1 MSTNSSLWPKPCVMT
16 PTHTQ
21 DLRLELRNLLAQ
33 GQDSA
38 VLDLLDGLH
47 SADVAEIAGEL
58 EIAEVLAILQLL
70 PAERWTD
77 ILVYFEDDVKSEI
90 LENFTGK
97 EIAEVVLENID
108 SDDAADLMADLS
120 DEKKREVLQNIGD
133 IEYAKDLADL
143 LTHAEGTAGALM
155 ATEMVKVNENW
166 SVSRCVREM
175 RRQAEEVEVV
185 HAVYVIDDH
194 DILLGSLS
202 LKKLLTTGAKT
213 PITGVYDRSVRAV
226 TSTTDEVEVARIMN
240 KYDLFVVPVV
250 DDMGRLLGRIM
261 IDDIVDVMQEE
272 ADSNYQL
279 MSGLSDDVDQND
291 GLFAMTRARLP
302 WLLVGLVGG
311 ILTSTVVGRNE
322 GELSLIPQLA
332 FFMPL
337 IGAMGGNVGVQS
349 SAIVVQGLA
358 NSSLPGTLL
367 QRLSRELGVGL
378 LNGMLCATAILA
390 YSWAAGHGLMFAVAV
405 GSSLLSVIIFASLFG
420 TAVPWAL
427 NHYGIDPALATGP
440 FITTT
445 NDILGL
451 SIYFAIANALL

>member
-1 MSTNSSLWPKPCVMT
+1 MT
-16 PTHTQ
+16 PTNTQ
-21 DLRLELRNLLAQ
+21 ELRVELRNLLAQ
-33 GQDSA
+33 GQESA
-38 VLDLLDGLH
+38 VLNLLDGLH

-58 EIAEVLAILQLL
+58 EIAEVLAVLQLM

-77 ILVYFEDDVKSEI
+77 ILVYFDDDVQSEI

-133 IEYAKDLADL
+133 IEYAKNLADL

-166 SVSRCVREM
+166 TVSRCVREM

>member
-1 MSTNSSLWPKPCVMT
+1 MT

-21 DLRLELRNLLAQ
+21 DLRLELRKLLAK
-33 GQDSA
+33 GHNSA

-58 EIAEVLAILQLL
+58 EITEVLAMLQLL

-77 ILVYFEDDVKSEI
+77 ILVYFEDDVQSEI

-143 LTHAEGTAGALM
+143 LTHAEGSAGALM

-166 SVSRCVREM
+166 TVSRCVREM

-358 NSSLPGTLL
+358 NSSLPGTLM

>member
-1 MSTNSSLWPKPCVMT
+1 MT

-58 EIAEVLAILQLL
+58 EITEVLAMLQLM

-77 ILVYFEDDVKSEI
+77 ILVYFEDDVQSEI

-143 LTHAEGTAGALM
+143 LTHAEGSAGALM

-166 SVSRCVREM
+166 TVSRCVREM

-311 ILTSTVVGRNE
+311 ILTSTVVGRNL

>member
-1 MSTNSSLWPKPCVMT
+1 MT

-21 DLRLELRNLLAQ
+21 DLRVELRNLLAQ

-58 EIAEVLAILQLL
+58 EISEVLAMLQLL

-77 ILVYFEDDVKSEI
+77 ILVYFEDDVQSEI

-155 ATEMVKVNENW
+155 ATEM
-166 SVSRCVREM
+166 
-175 RRQAEEVEVV
+175 VEVV

-378 LNGMLCATAILA
+378 LNGMLCAIAILA

>member
-1 MSTNSSLWPKPCVMT
+1 MT
-16 PTHTQ
+16 PTNTQ
-21 DLRLELRNLLAQ
+21 ELRVELRNLLAQ
-33 GQDSA
+33 GQESA

-58 EIAEVLAILQLL
+58 EIAEVLAVLQLM

-77 ILVYFEDDVKSEI
+77 ILVYFEDDVQSEI

-133 IEYAKDLADL
+133 IEYAKNLADL

-166 SVSRCVREM
+166 TVSRCVREM

>member
-1 MSTNSSLWPKPCVMT
+1 MT
-16 PTHTQ
+16 PTNTQ
-21 DLRLELRNLLAQ
+21 ELRVELRNLLAQ

-58 EIAEVLAILQLL
+58 EIPEVLAVLQLL

-77 ILVYFEDDVKSEI
+77 ILVYFEDDVQSEI

-97 EIAEVVLENID
+97 EIAEVVLENIN
-108 SDDAADLMADLS
+108 SDDAADLIADLS
-120 DEKKREVLQNIGD
+120 DEKKREVLQYIGD
-133 IEYAKDLADL
+133 IEYAKNLADL

-155 ATEMVKVNENW
+155 ATEMVKVNQNW
-166 SVSRCVREM
+166 TVSRCVREM

-202 LKKLLTTGAKT
+202 LKKLLTSGAKT

-378 LNGMLCATAILA
+378 LNGMLCATAILV

-420 TAVPWAL
+420 TAVPWVL

>member
-1 MSTNSSLWPKPCVMT
+1 MT
-16 PTHTQ
+16 PTNTQ
-21 DLRLELRNLLAQ
+21 ELRVELRNLLAQ

-58 EIAEVLAILQLL
+58 EIPEVLAVLQLL

-77 ILVYFEDDVKSEI
+77 ILVYFEDDVQSEI

-97 EIAEVVLENID
+97 EIAEVVLENIN

-120 DEKKREVLQNIGD
+120 DEKKREVLQYIGD
-133 IEYAKDLADL
+133 IEYAKNLADL

-155 ATEMVKVNENW
+155 ATEMVKVNQNW
-166 SVSRCVREM
+166 TVSRCVREM

-378 LNGMLCATAILA
+378 LNGMLCATAILV

-420 TAVPWAL
+420 TAVPWVL

>member
-1 MSTNSSLWPKPCVMT
+1 MT
-16 PTHTQ
+16 PTNTQ
-21 DLRLELRNLLAQ
+21 ELRVELRNLLAQ
-33 GQDSA
+33 GQDAA

-58 EIAEVLAILQLL
+58 DIPEVLAMLQLM

-77 ILVYFEDDVKSEI
+77 ILVYFEDDVQSEI

-97 EIAEVVLENID
+97 EIAEVVLENIN

-120 DEKKREVLQNIGD
+120 DEKKREVLKNIGD

-155 ATEMVKVNENW
+155 ATEMVKVNQNW
-166 SVSRCVREM
+166 TVSRCVREM

>member
-1 MSTNSSLWPKPCVMT
+1 MT
-16 PTHTQ
+16 PTNTQ
-21 DLRLELRNLLAQ
+21 ELRVELRNLLAQ
-33 GQDSA
+33 GQDAA

-58 EIAEVLAILQLL
+58 EIAEVLAVLQLM

-77 ILVYFEDDVKSEI
+77 ILVYFEDEVQSEI

-97 EIAEVVLENID
+97 EIAEVVLENIN

-133 IEYAKDLADL
+133 IEYAKNLADL

-166 SVSRCVREM
+166 TVSRCVREM

-358 NSSLPGTLL
+358 NSSLPGTLM

-390 YSWAAGHGLMFAVAV
+390 YSWAAGHGLVFAVAV

>member
-1 MSTNSSLWPKPCVMT
+1 MT

-21 DLRLELRNLLAQ
+21 DLRVELRNLLAQ

-58 EIAEVLAILQLL
+58 EITEVLAMLQLM

-77 ILVYFEDDVKSEI
+77 ILVYFEDDVQSEI

-120 DEKKREVLQNIGD
+120 DEKTREVLQNIGD
-133 IEYAKDLADL
+133 IEDAKDLADL

-166 SVSRCVREM
+166 TVSRCVREM

-378 LNGMLCATAILA
+378 LNGMLCAIAILA